1 MSTDEPSEAAAA
13 ALRRVLGSRR
23 ATRRRRPGTTGRDT
37 AGVGP
42 VPVADAVAALVRD
55 RGWEQDAAIAALTGS
70 WADVVGAELAEHVQ
84 PEGFADGVLALRADS
99 TAWATQVRHLMS
111 HVRSAVD
118 AALGPG
124 VVTRITVAGPTAP
137 SWTAGPRRVPG
148 RGPRDTYG

>member
-1 MSTDEPSEAAAA
+1 MNPDEPSAAAAA
-13 ALRRVLGSRR
+13 ALRRVLGTRR
-23 ATRRRRPGTTGRDT
+23 AVRRRRAPGRDT
-37 AGVGP
+37 ASLGP
-42 VPVADAVAALVRD
+42 VPVSDAVADLVRE
-55 RGWEQDAAIAALTGS
+55 RGWEQDAAIAGLMGS
-70 WADVVGAELAEHVQ
+70 WADVVGAELAEHVH
-84 PEGFADGVLALRADS
+84 PEGFVDGVLALRADS
-99 TAWATQVRHLMS
+99 TAWATQVRHLMG